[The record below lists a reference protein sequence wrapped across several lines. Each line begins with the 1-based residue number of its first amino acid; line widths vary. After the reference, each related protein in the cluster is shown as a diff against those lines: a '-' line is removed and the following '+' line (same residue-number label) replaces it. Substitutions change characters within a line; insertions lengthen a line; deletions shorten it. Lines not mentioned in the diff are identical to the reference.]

1 MSQENVDAITRFAH
15 ANNRRD
21 VGAMLEEL
29 DADVE
34 WHSAILGSLRGEAAV
49 YRGHAGIRELFKDLY
64 EAFSDFRLEFAEFR
78 DLGDRVVAIG
88 RWVTCGE
95 ESGVVSTHPLAV
107 VVDLKSAKAFRVH
120 AYLDPKEA
128 LETLGLRE

>member
-1 MSQENVDAITRFAH
+1 MSQENVDAITRFAD
-15 ANNRRD
+15 ANSRRD
-21 VGAMLEEL
+21 VEAMLDEL

-49 YRGHAGIRELFKDLY
+49 YRGHEGIRELYKDLY
-64 EAFSDFRLEFAEFR
+64 EAFSDFRIEFAEFR

-107 VVDLKSAKAFRVH
+107 VVDLKNGKAFRVQ
-120 AYLDPKEA
+120 AYLDPREA
-128 LETLGLRE
+128 LQAAGLRE

>member
-1 MSQENVDAITRFAH
+1 MSHENVDAIARFSD

-21 VGAMLEEL
+21 VEAMLEEL

-64 EAFSDFRLEFAEFR
+64 EAFSDFRIEFAEFR

-95 ESGVVSTHPLAV
+95 ESGVETTHPLAV
-107 VVDLKSAKAFRVH
+107 VVDLKNAKAVRVH

-128 LETLGLRE
+128 LEAAGLSE